1 MKAFVKRPKKLNQLS
16 IMGRLSFLLSSA
28 SQYSFFGKL
37 MYFSGILF
45 IISGTDRNIK
55 ELIRYIVIVI
65 PIFHSLDVQLLGCPP
80 RSKINGYLV
89 RESGKII
96 TCKIIPTIKLIISS
110 KRIGLITFEK
120 FGLCLKFI
128 SYNFYFRN
136 VPFIYIF

>member
-16 IMGRLSFLLSSA
+16 IVGRLSFLLSSA

-80 RSKINGYLV
+80 D
-89 RESGKII
+89 
-96 TCKIIPTIKLIISS
+96 PKLMATLSERAV
-110 KRIGLITFEK
+110 K
-120 FGLCLKFI
+120 
-128 SYNFYFRN
+128 
-136 VPFIYIF
+136 